1 LNFQQKEKNVE
12 KYLGT
17 LSQCSLFLNIDTAS
31 LLRMLTCLGARV
43 RHFGKRETIV
53 SEGDA
58 VRDVGVLLS
67 GTAQTVQV
75 EYYGNRNIVSGV
87 TEGELFLEEFAC
99 AETDETPVSVVAT
112 EECEVMFIDCAHILH
127 TCQNGCGFHH
137 QLIYNLMRGL
147 AEKSISFH
155 ERMEITGKRTTRE
168 KLIAYLSMMAKRT
181 GKRSFLIPFDRQEL
195 ADFLEVDRSGLST
208 EIGKLYREGVITAKK
223 NRFTLL

>member
-1 LNFQQKEKNVE
+1 MQ
-12 KYLGT
+12 KYLET
-17 LSQCSLFLNIDTAS
+17 LSACSLFQKIDSAS
-31 LLRMLTCLGARV
+31 LLRMLTCLGARIS
-43 RHFGKRETIV
+43 HYGKRSVIV

-67 GTAQTVQV
+67 GTAQAVQV
-75 EYYGNRNIVSGV
+75 DYYGNRSIVAGI

-99 AETDETPVSVVAT
+99 AETDKTPVSVVAT
-112 EECEVMFIDCAHILH
+112 EECDVMFLDCAHILH
-127 TCQNGCGFHH
+127 TCKNGCGFHH

-147 AEKSISFH
+147 AEKSIGFH
-155 ERMEITGKRTTRE
+155 ERMEITAKRTTRE
-168 KLIAYLSMMAKRT
+168 KLMAYLSMMAKRT
-181 GKRSFLIPFDRQEL
+181 GKRTFLIPFDRQEL